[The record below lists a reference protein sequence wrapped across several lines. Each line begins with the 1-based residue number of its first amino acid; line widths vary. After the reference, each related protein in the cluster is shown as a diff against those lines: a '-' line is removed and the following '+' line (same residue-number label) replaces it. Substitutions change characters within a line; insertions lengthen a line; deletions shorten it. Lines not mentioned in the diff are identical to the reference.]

1 MSNKKKKMTKAQAA
15 AARREDAKPK
25 RKPLPD
31 SVKDSGPKDSGS
43 KLVVMV
49 TAISIVVVIVLSAA
63 YAFPGLLGF
72 GQ

>member
-1 MSNKKKKMTKAQAA
+1 MAKKKRKMTKAQAA

-31 SVKDSGPKDSGS
+31 YVKDSGPKDSSS
-43 KLVVMV
+43 KLVIMV
-49 TAISIVVVIVLSAA
+49 TAVIIVIVVALSAI
-63 YAFPGLLGF
+63 YAFPSMF